1 MEKVVLSGNY
11 FCAANRR
18 FVAVGVNWVPSRQAM
33 QWPYEWDPAS
43 IEADFAAM
51 AGLGINF
58 IRFDLVWGWF
68 EPRPGQYN
76 EAAFQ
81 QFDYLVSLA
90 NKYNIYLNPA
100 FFIGGEVGD
109 AYWDVPWRNGR
120 HPHSDPE
127 MLHLE
132 ANHIAEF
139 GRRYHAE
146 TAILAWDLTY

>member
-1 MEKVVLSGNY
+1 MEKVILSGNY

-51 AGLGINF
+51 ASLGINC
-58 IRFDLVWGWF
+58 IRFDLVWAWF

-76 EAAFQ
+76 PAAFQ

-90 NKYNIYLNPA
+90 HKYDLYLNPA
-100 FFIGGEVGD
+100 FFIGGRTPSPGIPV
-109 AYWDVPWRNGR
+109 ARR
-120 HPHSDPE
+120 HSPTAHQNLPILGE
-127 MLHLE
+127 FHL
-132 ANHIAEF
+132 AAGQH
-139 GRRYHAE
+139 
-146 TAILAWDLTY
+146 LAD